1 MRRILLVMVGSLV
14 LSGCVADRNVP
25 KPRSIAEAMSLPQ
38 YQEILKGVEVYFGD
52 QPHPTIEKKFRTRS
66 ANRRSNA
73 TGDSGP
79 DASCARAFVSAVVRL
94 HRAAVREGGNAV
106 VNIRSNY
113 KHNEVSSRTH
123 YQCATGVLMSG
134 VTLKGTLVKLRK

>member
-1 MRRILLVMVGSLV
+1 MRRVLLIVIGSLI

-25 KPRSIAEAMSLPQ
+25 KPRSIAEALSLPQ
-38 YQEILKGVEVYFGD
+38 YQKILKGVEVYFGN
-52 QPHPTIEKKFRTRS
+52 QTHPAIEKTFRTRS

-79 DASCARAFVSAVVRL
+79 EASCARAFVSAVVTL
-94 HRAAVREGGNAV
+94 HRAAVREGGDAV
-106 VNIRSNY
+106 VNIRSNF
-113 KHNEVSSRTH
+113 KHHEVSSRTH